1 LIDPV
6 LRVVFFFLAFSWC
19 AAREAIGPVVFI
31 CRDMNKFEV
40 EKKDR
45 GDPVIDRRIRLYVR
59 VT

>member
-1 LIDPV
+1 M
-6 LRVVFFFLAFSWC
+6 
-19 AAREAIGPVVFI
+19 VFI